1 MIFDQENMFYDKAIT
16 AGNIIANVG
25 GGDAHDPL
33 FLVVAATTA
42 LTVGTDGGS
51 AALETSDDEAF
62 TAKTTLASYTLAAST
77 KGLLVK
83 ARVPYGMKKYVRL
96 TLTGVTAG
104 AITAGLTET
113 VPNWP

>member
-1 MIFDQENMFYDKAIT
+1 MIFDQENMFFDKAIT
-16 AGNIIANVG
+16 DGNVIANVG

-42 LTVGTDGGS
+42 LTGDGS
-51 AALETSDDEAF
+51 AALETSDTEDFSE
-62 TAKTTLASYTLAAST
+62 KTVLGTYTLAGSA
-77 KGLLVK
+77 KGLLVRAK
-83 ARVPYGMKKYVRL
+83 VPYGMKKYVRL
-96 TLTGVTAG
+96 TLDGVTAG